1 MQDIQL
7 IERCLGGEEAAW
19 EDLVK
24 VHTRRVY
31 AICYRFTSSDQ
42 EAQDL
47 TQEVFLRVFRSL
59 KSFRAGEGS
68 FTVWL
73 ARLTRNLLIDHYRR
87 SKLERATDSIEEQ
100 LPMIEET
107 RAMSARTDGLL
118 AGREASE
125 VLQGA
130 LQKLS
135 PELRETVILRDL
147 EELEYREIAQVLN
160 VPEGTVKSRL
170 EPRPRG
176 TGPNPAEAEG
186 RDMTPDLIHGPID
199 ELLRCRNSAGRIR
212 GWNAPRGAKSAVESH
227 LAACAACREL
237 AEDAAAAVAFMARTA
252 AVEAPPELVTR
263 ILFQVPA
270 MKPSAGAAAVRTGAG
285 RMAGAG
291 VAARL
296 AMGMA
301 WRCCRSSCCGRRCAN

>member
-1 MQDIQL
+1 MAAVATVAQITTKTQVTGVLAWTWAAGYGKTEPSTAGLGRRLDADTQL
-7 IERCLGGEEAAW
+7 VERCMSGEDAAW

-31 AICYRFTSSDQ
+31 SICYRFTGSDH

-73 ARLTRNLLIDHYRR
+73 TRLSRNLLIDHYRR
-87 SKLERATDSIEEQ
+87 SRQERATESIEEQ
-100 LPMIEET
+100 LPMLEEKT
-107 RAMSARTDGLL
+107 SMASRTEGMV

-125 VLQGA
+125 LLQGA

-170 EPRPRG
+170 NRG
-176 TGPNPAEAEG
+176 RA
-186 RDMTPDLIHGPID
+186 
-199 ELLRCRNSAGRIR
+199 
-212 GWNAPRGAKSAVESH
+212 
-227 LAACAACREL
+227 EL
-237 AEDAAAAVAFMARTA
+237 A
-252 AVEAPPELVTR
+252 R
-263 ILFQVPA
+263 IL
-270 MKPSAGAAAVRTGAG
+270 
-285 RMAGAG
+285 
-291 VAARL
+291 
-296 AMGMA
+296 
-301 WRCCRSSCCGRRCAN
+301 RRQKVVV